1 MMSRVTYHDRPDHIL
16 KIETISPT
24 QRIKTILP
32 KTNESGRKLAESFAP
47 PRRIETKRTGASAAR
62 PNRTDCANLVGYTGD
77 SVGHAC
83 GGCSG
88 GQFTSVWECRLFG
101 DCAPLAWAPLKPD
114 GAHVRRCCDCG
125 AYAPPT

>member
-1 MMSRVTYHDRPDHIL
+1 MLPTTTYHDRGDRIL
-16 KIETISPT
+16 KIETISAT
-24 QRIKTILP
+24 ERVKTWLP
-32 KTNESGRKLAESFAP
+32 KGGATTAP
-47 PRRIETKRTGASAAR
+47 PKPARRIETKQTGASATR

-114 GAHVRRCCDCG
+114 GAGVRRCVDCG
-125 AYAPPT
+125 AYAPGG